1 MPLRKYSADR
11 LVVAI
16 DCVIF
21 GFDGQELKLLL
32 IHRGFEPEQ
41 GKWSLM
47 GEFVQPDESLEKA
60 ATRILKQ
67 LTGLAGVFMEQLH
80 AFGDPRRDPL
90 ERTISIVYYALVDI
104 HKYEKQLSDAYH
116 PEWISLK
123 KLPKLIFD
131 HKEMVNIAKERLQ
144 YKAALHPI
152 LFELLPEKFTI
163 PQLLNLYKAVYEKE
177 LDKRNFVRKLL
188 GTRLLIKQNDKEKMS
203 SKRGAFYYK
212 LDKRKYASTLQA
224 FMSFLPTREIFK

>member
-1 MPLRKYSADR
+1 MPLRKYTVNR
-11 LVVAI
+11 LAVAI

-21 GFDGQELKLLL
+21 GFDEQELKLLL
-32 IHRGFEPEQ
+32 MHRRIEPEK

-47 GEFVQPDESLEKA
+47 GLFVQPDESLEKA
-60 ATRILKQ
+60 ASRILKQ
-67 LTGLAGVFMEQLH
+67 TTGLAGVYMEQLQ
-80 AFGDPRRDPL
+80 AFGDPRRDPV
-90 ERTISIVYYALVDI
+90 ERAISIVYYALVDL
-104 HKYEKQLSDAYH
+104 HKYEKQLSGDYH
-116 PEWISLK
+116 PEWISMK

-131 HKEMVNIAKERLQ
+131 HKQMVDEARDRLK

-152 LFELLPEKFTI
+152 LFELLPDKFTI

-188 GTRLLIKQNDKEKMS
+188 STGLLIKQNDKEKKS

-212 LDKRKYASTLQA
+212 LDKRKYPSTLEA